1 MGGGLLDLA
10 AYGAQDVYLTGNPQI
25 TFFKTVY
32 RRHTNFSME
41 SVKQTWVGNPND
53 LNSRAECTLS
63 RTGDLVSGI
72 HFEVKFSSSIDHP
85 TILNFIKDV
94 SVEIGGQLIDRQT
107 GQFME
112 SYAKLTNKRPPN
124 SIFSRTTLLDR
135 QGINHRPHNLFN
147 PAMTYFIPLMFWFCR
162 HPGSALPLVAL
173 QYHDI
178 KIILNT
184 GLNNT
189 EKNDIYV
196 DYIYLDTDERR
207 RFAEKSHEYLIE
219 QVQYKQFST
228 INTTRFDIGFL
239 NHPVKELIW
248 VVDGNNSGGF
258 ERIDELDELNSIT
271 AATWKIALNGND
283 RISERN
289 PGYFCRKQITDH
301 HSGSFIVSNS
311 FDDDQTVSSSSEI
324 DENGPGLYN
333 IAVYSFALRP
343 EELQPSGTCNF
354 SRIDNAELIT
364 SIPINGYV
372 GPSFT
377 VYAINYNVLRVMS
390 GMGGLAYAN

>member
-41 SVKQTWVGNPND
+41 SVKQTWVGNPNTG
-53 LNSRAECTLS
+53 RAECTLS

-72 HFEVKFSSSIDHP
+72 HFEVKFSAANP
-85 TILNFIKDV
+85 TILNYIKDV

-135 QGINHRPHNLFN
+135 QGINHNLFN
-147 PAMTYFIPLMFWFCR
+147 PVMTYFIPLMFWFCR

-184 GLNNT
+184 GSHYT

-248 VVDGNNSGGF
+248 IVDGNNSGGF
-258 ERIDELDELNSIT
+258 ERIDELDELDEST

-289 PGYFCRKQITDH
+289 PGYFCRKQITDR
-301 HSGSFIVSNS
+301 HSGSFIVSKN
-311 FDDDQTVSSSSEI
+311 FNEDQNVSSEI
-324 DENGPGLYN
+324 EKNGPGLYN

-364 SIPINGYV
+364 SGPIDDYV
-372 GPSFT
+372 GNSFT
-377 VYAINYNVLRVMS
+377 VYAINYNILRVMS